1 MDQGEGV
8 RKGNIGVNCLAN
20 APVPWQ
26 PAAMTTDIPAFG
38 TYSPSGAQAK
48 AIGFA
53 RGFDPGPLSKL
64 AASIAK
70 RLIWPTLNGPLDV
83 TTWGIA
89 MRVDPRRNITEK
101 RLLLSP
107 SRFELEER
115 RILEACLK
123 AGDRFVDVGANIG
136 AYTLWVAKIIGPM
149 GQGIAIEPQPTVL
162 ARLRAN
168 IALNREFNVTVFA
181 CGAGPAD
188 ASMKLSI
195 GSTNEGGASMATR
208 EGGGDSV
215 EVAIRPLLDMVM
227 EAGFD
232 RIDAL
237 KIDIEGFED
246 QALMPFFNSAPKSLW
261 PKLLILERSD
271 KDWADDL
278 MGLLKASGYKNRHVS
293 KRNYVMDLT

>member
-1 MDQGEGV
+1 MEPD
-8 RKGNIGVNCLAN
+8 LS
-20 APVPWQ
+20 P
-26 PAAMTTDIPAFG
+26 FG
-38 TYSPSGAQAK
+38 THAPTSAQAR

-53 RGFDPGPLSKL
+53 RGFDPGPFSKL
-64 AASIAK
+64 AASLAK
-70 RLIWPTLNGPLDV
+70 RLIWPSLKGPLDV

-115 RILEACLK
+115 RILQACLK
-123 AGDRFVDVGANIG
+123 PGDRFVDVGANIG
-136 AYTLWVAKIIGPM
+136 AYTLWVAQIIGPT
-149 GQGIAIEPQPTVL
+149 GKGIAVEPQPTVL

-168 IALNREFNVTVFA
+168 IALNPAFNVTVFP
-181 CGAGPAD
+181 CGAGPAN
-188 ASMKLSI
+188 ATMKLSV
-195 GSTNEGGASMATR
+195 GSTNEGGASMATTQ
-208 EGGGDSV
+208 GGGQTV
-215 EVAIRPLLDMVM
+215 EVAVQPLLDMVHQ
-227 EAGFD
+227 AGFD

-246 QALMPFFNSAPKSLW
+246 QALIPFFKTAPTSLW

-278 MGLLKASGYKNRHVS
+278 MGLLVASGYKNRHVS
-293 KRNYVMDLT
+293 KRNYVMDLA